1 MSNYTKSTNFAVKD
15 GLSAGTAAKRVR
27 GTEIDD
33 EYNAIAVA
41 VATKANI
48 NNTALTGVPTA
59 PTASASTNSTQLA
72 TTAYVK
78 LNAPTAAQVNAHAYP
93 VGSVYTSAVATNPAT
108 LLGVGVW
115 EAFGAGRVM
124 LGHGGGYTAGA
135 TGGATTDS
143 HTLTTAEIPSHNH
156 TFRAYN
162 GGNSFTNSWGYPQ
175 TITNG
180 GDRTANA
187 TYNVNTTHLVQP
199 AGGGGAH
206 THDIVQPYIVVY
218 IWKRTS

>member
-59 PTASASTNSTQLA
+59 PTAAVAVNTTQLA

-78 LNAPTAAQVNAHAYP
+78 TNIAAIPALTAAAVNGLAYP
-93 VGSVYTSAVATNPAT
+93 VGSIYTSVVATNPNS
-108 LLGVGVW
+108 LLGVGSWSAMGQGRVLM
-115 EAFGAGRVM
+115 GAG
-124 LGHGGGYTAGA
+124 GSYGAGSQGGTA
-135 TGGATTDS
+135 TE
-143 HTLTTAEIPSHNH
+143 TLSIAQIPSHNH
-156 TFRAYN
+156 GYTGQFGDSDAD
-162 GGNSFTNSWGYPQ
+162 GGSDRSSSVGAANSHPI
-175 TITNG
+175 ITG
-180 GDRTANA
+180 LNA
-187 TYNVNTTHLVQP
+187 RGSGQ
-199 AGGGGAH
+199 AH
-206 THDIVQPYIVVY
+206 NNLQPYLVVY
-218 IWKRTS
+218 MWKRTS

>member
-59 PTASASTNSTQLA
+59 PTAAVAVNTTQLA

-78 LNAPTAAQVNAHAYP
+78 TNIAAIPTLTAAAVNGLAYP
-93 VGSVYTSAVATNPAT
+93 VGSIYTSVVATNPNS
-108 LLGVGVW
+108 LLGVGSWSAMGQGRVLM
-115 EAFGAGRVM
+115 GAG
-124 LGHGGGYTAGA
+124 GSYGAGSQGGTA
-135 TGGATTDS
+135 TE
-143 HTLTTAEIPSHNH
+143 TLSLAQIPSHTH
-156 TFRAYN
+156 YS
-162 GGNSFTNSWGYPQ
+162 GW
-175 TITNG
+175 
-180 GDRTANA
+180 RTGSGTGSAGQYA
-187 TYNVNTTHLVQP
+187 TLHEGPSSVNTGA
-199 AGGGGAH
+199 AGSGSAH
-206 THDIVQPYIVVY
+206 NNLQPYLVVY
-218 IWKRTS
+218 MWKRTS

>member
-59 PTASASTNSTQLA
+59 PTAAVAVNTTQLA

-78 LNAPTAAQVNAHAYP
+78 TNIAAIPALTAAAVNALAYP
-93 VGSVYTSAVATNPAT
+93 VGSIYTSVVATNPNS
-108 LLGVGVW
+108 LLGVGSWSAMGQGRVLM
-115 EAFGAGRVM
+115 GAG
-124 LGHGGGYTAGA
+124 GSYGAGSQGGTA
-135 TGGATTDS
+135 TE
-143 HTLTTAEIPSHNH
+143 TLSIAQIPSHNH
-156 TFRAYN
+156 GYTGQFGDSDAD
-162 GGNSFTNSWGYPQ
+162 GGSDRSSSVGAANSHPI
-175 TITNG
+175 ITG
-180 GDRTANA
+180 L
-187 TYNVNTTHLVQP
+187 NVR
-199 AGGGGAH
+199 GGGQAH
-206 THDIVQPYIVVY
+206 NNLQPYLVVY
-218 IWKRTS
+218 MWKRTS

>member
-33 EYNAIAVA
+33 EYNAIAIA

-93 VGSVYTSAVATNPAT
+93 VGSIYTAVVATNPAT

-124 LGHGGGYTAGA
+124 LGAGGGYTAGNR
-135 TGGATTDS
+135 GGATTDS
-143 HTLTTAEIPSHNH
+143 HSLSVNEIPPH
-156 TFRAYN
+156 THGLPLRHG
-162 GGNSFTNSWGYPQ
+162 GGNGTSPYYAVTHEGSYFTSNS
-175 TITNG
+175 T
-180 GDRTANA
+180 
-187 TYNVNTTHLVQP
+187 
-199 AGGGGAH
+199 GGGAAH
-206 THDIVQPYIVVY
+206 THDIMQPYIVVY

>member
-15 GLSAGTAAKRVR
+15 GLSSGTAAKRVR

-41 VATKANI
+41 VATKANT
-48 NNTALTGVPTA
+48 NNTALTGTPTA
-59 PTASASTNSTQLA
+59 PTASASTNSTQIA
-72 TTAYVK
+72 TTAYTTSAITAAV
-78 LNAPTAAQVNAHAYP
+78 PTAAQVNAHAYP

-124 LGHGGGYTAGA
+124 LGAGGGYTAGA

-143 HTLTTAEIPSHNH
+143 HSLSVNEIPPH
-156 TFRAYN
+156 THGLPLRHG
-162 GGNSFTNSWGYPQ
+162 GGNGSSPYYAVTHEGSYFTSNS
-175 TITNG
+175 T
-180 GDRTANA
+180 
-187 TYNVNTTHLVQP
+187 
-199 AGGGGAH
+199 GGGAAH
-206 THDIVQPYIVVY
+206 THDIMQPYIVVY

>member
-33 EYNAIAVA
+33 EYNAIAIA

-115 EAFGAGRVM
+115 EVFGSGRVM
-124 LGHGGGYTAGA
+124 LGAGGGYTAGN

-143 HTLTTAEIPSHNH
+143 HALTIAQMPSHNH
-156 TFRAYN
+156 GVPTHNN
-162 GGNSFTNSWGYPQ
+162 GGPAQLNNYYGNAVTAPTNYNDLTNS
-175 TITNG
+175 T
-180 GDRTANA
+180 
-187 TYNVNTTHLVQP
+187 
-199 AGGGGAH
+199 GGGAVH
-206 THDIVQPYIVVY
+206 THDIMQPYIVVY

>member
-59 PTASASTNSTQLA
+59 PTAAVAVNTTQLA

-78 LNAPTAAQVNAHAYP
+78 TNIAAIALTAAAVNALAYP
-93 VGSVYTSAVATNPAT
+93 VGSIYTSVVSTNPNS
-108 LLGVGVW
+108 LLGVGSWSAMGQGRVLM
-115 EAFGAGRVM
+115 GAG
-124 LGHGGGYTAGA
+124 GSYGAGSQGGTA
-135 TGGATTDS
+135 TE
-143 HTLTTAEIPSHNH
+143 TLSIAQIPSHNH
-156 TFRAYN
+156 GYTGQFGDSDAD
-162 GGNSFTNSWGYPQ
+162 GGSDRSSSVGAANSHPI
-175 TITNG
+175 ITG
-180 GDRTANA
+180 L
-187 TYNVNTTHLVQP
+187 NVR
-199 AGGGGAH
+199 GGGQAH
-206 THDIVQPYIVVY
+206 NNLQPYLVVY
-218 IWKRTS
+218 MWKRTS

>member
-59 PTASASTNSTQLA
+59 PTASASTNSTQIA
-72 TTAYVK
+72 TTAYTTTAV
-78 LNAPTAAQVNAHAYP
+78 AAIPTVTAAVINGHAYP
-93 VGSVYTSAVATNPAT
+93 VGSIYTSVVATNPNT

-115 EAFGAGRVM
+115 SAIGEGRVL
-124 LGHGGGYTAGA
+124 LGAGGGYTAGA
-135 TGGATTDS
+135 TGGTATE
-143 HTLTTAEIPSHNH
+143 TLTTSQIPSHTH
-156 TFRAYN
+156 YSGWRTGSGDGSAGQYATLHE
-162 GGNSFTNSWGYPQ
+162 GPSSVQ
-175 TITNG
+175 TG
-180 GDRTANA
+180 S
-187 TYNVNTTHLVQP
+187 
-199 AGGGGAH
+199 AGSGAAH
-206 THDIVQPYIVVY
+206 NNLQPYLVVY
-218 IWKRTS
+218 MWKRTS

>member
-59 PTASASTNSTQLA
+59 PTASASTNSTQIA
-72 TTAYVK
+72 TTAYTTTAV
-78 LNAPTAAQVNAHAYP
+78 AAIPTVTAAVINGHAYP
-93 VGSVYTSAVATNPAT
+93 VGSIYTSVVATNPNT

-115 EAFGAGRVM
+115 SAIGEGRVL
-124 LGHGGGYTAGA
+124 LGAGGGYTAGA
-135 TGGATTDS
+135 TGGTATE
-143 HTLTTAEIPSHNH
+143 TLSISQIPSHTH
-156 TFRAYN
+156 YSGWRTGTGDGSAGQY
-162 GGNSFTNSWGYPQ
+162 GSLHEGPSSVQ
-175 TITNG
+175 TG
-180 GDRTANA
+180 S
-187 TYNVNTTHLVQP
+187 
-199 AGGGGAH
+199 AGGGAAH
-206 THDIVQPYIVVY
+206 NNLQPYLVVY
-218 IWKRTS
+218 MWKRTS